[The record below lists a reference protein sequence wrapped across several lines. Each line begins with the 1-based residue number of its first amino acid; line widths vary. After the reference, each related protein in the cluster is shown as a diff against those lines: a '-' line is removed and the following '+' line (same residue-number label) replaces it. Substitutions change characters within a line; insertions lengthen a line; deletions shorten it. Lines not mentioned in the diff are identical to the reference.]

1 MPNNNNNGID
11 NSPAADFIRDACD
24 EFLRTMPSI
33 SEDMGK
39 VIEEE
44 KRKMLEDFQKQKKEK
59 ADEPSD

>member
-1 MPNNNNNGID
+1 MLNNKDID

-24 EFLRTMPSI
+24 KFLRTMPSI

-44 KRKMLEDFQKQKKEK
+44 KKRMLEEFQKQKKENG
-59 ADEPSD
+59 EPSD

>member
-1 MPNNNNNGID
+1 MLNNKDID

-24 EFLRTMPSI
+24 KFLRTMPSI

-44 KRKMLEDFQKQKKEK
+44 KKRMLEEFQKQKKVNG
-59 ADEPSD
+59 EPSD

>member
-1 MPNNNNNGID
+1 MSNNSNNSID

-44 KRKMLEDFQKQKKEK
+44 KTKMLKEFQKQKQKK
-59 ADEPSD
+59 DEPSY

>member
-1 MPNNNNNGID
+1 MLNNKDID

-39 VIEEE
+39 VIDEE
-44 KRKMLEDFQKQKKEK
+44 KKRMLEEFQKQKKENG
-59 ADEPSD
+59 EPSN

>member
-1 MPNNNNNGID
+1 MLNNKDID

-33 SEDMGK
+33 SEDMGN

-44 KRKMLEDFQKQKKEK
+44 KKKMLEEFQKQKQKK
-59 ADEPSD
+59 DEPSD

>member
-1 MPNNNNNGID
+1 MLNNKDID

-24 EFLRTMPSI
+24 KFLRTMPSI

-44 KRKMLEDFQKQKKEK
+44 KKRMLVKMLMVFFKSLSNQKT
-59 ADEPSD
+59 

>member
-1 MPNNNNNGID
+1 MLNNKDID

-44 KRKMLEDFQKQKKEK
+44 KKRMLEEFQKQKKENG
-59 ADEPSD
+59 EPSD